1 MRTRWML
8 TGLTSLIVLT
18 AAAGPARAY
27 SPLTF
32 HGGPVM
38 SPVIYPVFW
47 GDWSSTETNAINNYL
62 TGLAAY
68 LSGTPTTSGQRGVDP
83 VTRQYGVV
91 GATVGSG
98 VTSTNKDGFSTV
110 NEGDVLRKI
119 SQLQSQG
126 SLPARGPNRLF
137 AIFLKGFQYSFL
149 GHPGGCAFHSF
160 SSGTYYAVMPSE
172 WLTNPDGQNCS
183 MQDATSHELM
193 EAATDPEPSAG
204 WATDEGFGGFTH
216 SEGGDSCLA
225 PGGDQPMT
233 FGHVQMFADNS
244 TGTCQS
250 FIYSTTP
257 HFAVTK
263 VAGHVLD
270 AVWPTP
276 DPATL
281 RHAWFDG
288 STWQS
293 ETMTAP
299 ASQTSLN
306 FVGSP
311 AVVSASANRIDVFA
325 RAVNGELLHV
335 YKDYGNSNGWIW
347 TFKLQG
353 GVGAPSAA
361 TYTTNRIDLAFM
373 NWDATTGHSWSNDGG
388 NGFFTENW
396 PSRIAGSVKIVA
408 LKNAKLDVYTYG
420 SDLRLN
426 VKTFD
431 NTWSGFF
438 QLTGTSGYT
447 GLTPAV
453 ATSDFWFNRAV
464 LLDRQKWPLV
474 LKYTTPPQ
482 ATSDSYNFGA
492 GMPPGNVAWGAMDM
506 VGNAQG
512 FDAAWQDWNE
522 GTFYYSHFDMQSLGW
537 TWVNDGSRWGR
548 VRLGGVYASPPLIA
562 YGGDGKIYV
571 TGIGMDGCLWYT
583 NVAGTTVDGPYPT
596 GQCGMY

>member
-1 MRTRWML
+1 ML
-8 TGLTSLIVLT
+8 TGLTSLLVLT

-32 HGGPVM
+32 HGGPVL
-38 SPVIYPVFW
+38 SPVITPLFW
-47 GDWSSTETNAINNYL
+47 GSWQAAEITAIRNYL
-62 TGLAAY
+62 KGLAAY
-68 LSGTPTTSGQRGVDP
+68 LSGAPTNPGGQIGLEP

-91 GATVGSG
+91 GATVDTGYTTTDTLGYNQIS
-98 VTSTNKDGFSTV
+98 D
-110 NEGDVLRKI
+110 DVI
-119 SQLQSQG
+119 PGAIGQFGQQG
-126 SLPARGPNRLF
+126 HLPFAGQNRLF
-137 AIFLKGFQYSFL
+137 VVFLKGFQSYDFSARIDSSK
-149 GHPGGCAFHSF
+149 CAYHYENN
-160 SSGTYYAVMPSE
+160 GTYYAVLASE
-172 WLTNPDGQNCS
+172 VLASHGCG
-183 MQDATSHELM
+183 MQELLSHEVM
-193 EAATDPEPSAG
+193 EAVTDPKPTDG
-204 WATDEGFGGFTH
+204 WATDEGFGGFWH
-216 SEGGDSCLA
+216 NEGADSCESDVIGLS
-225 PGGDQPMT
+225 
-233 FGHVQMFADNS
+233 FGNVTGFADNAS
-244 TGTCQS
+244 GVCS
-250 FIYSTTP
+250 HFIYSTTP

-270 AVWPTP
+270 VVWPTP

-288 STWQS
+288 SAWQS

-306 FVGSP
+306 FVGPP

-335 YKDYGNSNGWIW
+335 FKDYGNSNGWVW
-347 TFKLQG
+347 TVKLQG

-396 PSRIAGSVKIVA
+396 SSRIAGSVKIVA

-420 SDLRLN
+420 SDLRLF

-453 ATSDFWFNRAV
+453 ATSDAWFHRAV
-464 LLDRQKWPLV
+464 LLDRQRWPLV

-482 ATSDSYNFGA
+482 ASSDSYDFGA
-492 GMPPGNVAWGAMDM
+492 GMPPGDVAWGAMDM

-548 VRLGGVYASPPLIA
+548 VPLGGVYGSPPVIA

-571 TGIGMDGCLWYT
+571 TGMGWGDGCLWYT
-583 NVAGTTVDGPYPT
+583 NVAGTTVDGPHPT